1 MTLLQSLKLR
11 MIWVTSYL
19 LTLLLTLMSFLAL
32 SLWKAWSLLR
42 LMLQLKIGLT
52 RCNLLFQSK
61 LRKERRPLKVKFKI
75 RLTKSSWY
83 RDSCLNKLIKREDS
97 KARLLKKFK
106 RLSSHK
112 MYTRD
117 SRILTKSVKCLKH
130 LTKNFRM
137 LETSTSSTWFVYQIL
152 WKSRMSKFNSNL
164 YQRQL

>member
-61 LRKERRPLKVKFKI
+61 LRKERRSLKVKFKI
-75 RLTKSSWY
+75 RLTKSWWY

-97 KARLLKKFK
+97 KARLLKKLK
-106 RLSSHK
+106 RLSSRK
-112 MYTRD
+112 MYIRD
-117 SRILTKSVKCLKH
+117 SRILTKSVNCHKRQI
-130 LTKNFRM
+130 KNFKM
-137 LETSTSSTWFVYQIL
+137 WGTSTSSTWSVCLTL
-152 WKSRMSKFNSNL
+152 WRFRMF
-164 YQRQL
+164 